1 MLHATHDSIRA
12 QILAILHAW
21 GSPPHLAETTADIMV
36 ETDLT
41 GVDSHGISMLMA
53 YEELL
58 HKGQLRI
65 AGEPRVVRDFAATAM
80 VDGADGLGH
89 PAAFMAMKL
98 AVEKAR
104 AFGVGAVGVVN
115 SHHFGAAGCYA
126 RIASDAGLIGMV
138 TSSTRGILM
147 VPTRGAEP
155 VLGTNPIAF
164 AAPAGA
170 KPAVV
175 LDMATT
181 TVAGNKVKVYHL
193 NDKNLPEGWVQD
205 GEGRPVTDSHVAN
218 DYVFKHKEGG
228 ITPVGGPEHLGGH
241 KGYGLALMAHILG
254 GTMVGASFSPI
265 RNRTQKP
272 DDPNNIGHFML
283 AVDPRAFRDVDDYA
297 KDLDDVIDV
306 LHETRPADPAKPVLV
321 PGEPEEAS
329 RVKRTEEGI
338 PIPPS
343 LEQHIRDVADRAGVS
358 YLLRGAT

>member
-1 MLHATHDSIRA
+1 MLHATADSIRA
-12 QILAILHAW
+12 QILSILHAW

-58 HKGQLRI
+58 RKGQLRI
-65 AGEPRVVRDFAATAM
+65 AGEPHVTRDFAATAV

-89 PAAFMAMKL
+89 PAAAMAMKL
-98 AVEKAR
+98 AIEKAR
-104 AFGVGAVGVVN
+104 VFGIGAVGVVN

-126 RIASDAGLIGMV
+126 RIASDAGLIGLV

-164 AAPAGA
+164 AAPAGQH
-170 KPAVV
+170 KPVV

-193 NDKNLPEGWVQD
+193 NDKKLPEGWVQD
-205 GEGRPVTDSHVAN
+205 GEGKPVTDPHVAN

-254 GTMVGASFSPI
+254 GTLVGASFSPI
-265 RNRTQKP
+265 RNRTQKGNE
-272 DDPNNIGHFML
+272 PNNIGHFML
-283 AVDPRAFRDVDDYA
+283 AVDPRAFRDIDDYTN
-297 KDLDDVIDV
+297 DLDAVIDV
-306 LHETRPADPAKPVLV
+306 LHATTPSDAAKPVLI
-321 PGEPEEAS
+321 PGEPEEMS
-329 RVKRTEEGI
+329 RAKRTAEGI
-338 PIPPS
+338 PMPAS
-343 LEQHIRDVADRAGVS
+343 LEKLVRDVAERAGVP
-358 YLLRGAT
+358 YVLKAAG